1 MGAIFSAI
9 GSVLPLFLLIG
20 VGYFVYDRNWV
31 GPEFSEDISKII
43 LKISLPA
50 ATFVSVLKYLDLS
63 AVDEIRRGA
72 GYFLVSLILGYGVA
86 VAIAYGMKIGKS
98 KRALFVNSI
107 VNTNMVFIGM
117 PLQIAVLGEE
127 SFRHYLII
135 YVLGTFS
142 IWCVGAIYI
151 FMDAPKSYED
161 INLKEGGRVS
171 GFSWRRLLPAPMVG
185 FFAGVVVL
193 AIGIKLPD
201 FIGTTLDYLAAMVS
215 PLSLIY
221 IGLMLRK
228 VGIKHLRIGWDV
240 FMVIL
245 GRFLILPA
253 ITVLLLL
260 IGPSLIGDLDP
271 MMKDTLV
278 LQAFAP
284 TLSVLP
290 ILANES
296 GTDVKYAT
304 TVVTLTTFLFALIIP
319 VVVFFIS

>member
-20 VGYFVYDRNWV
+20 VGYFVYDRKWV

-304 TVVTLTTFLFALIIP
+304 TVITSTTFLFALIIP
-319 VVVFFIS
+319 VVVFFIR